1 VVKKLKLHHCIRGGS
16 RIFRTL
22 VKNFVAEHRGGGV
35 IRGGGVVVTF
45 DGEGV
50 ANQINMC
57 PVCEKMLRE
66 KLLFRP
72 MSSKHPIFIEK

>member
-1 VVKKLKLHHCIRGGS
+1 MLHAQYW
-16 RIFRTL
+16 IFRTL
-22 VKNFVAEHRGGGV
+22 VKNFVAEHRAGGG
-35 IRGGGVVVTF
+35 GGGGWGGGGGAVVVTF
-45 DGEGV
+45 DGGERV

-72 MSSKHPIFIEK
+72 MSSKHPILIEK